1 MTTDSAVKKI
11 ERSPQTGVPE
21 MIFGGGIAFVVIF
34 SVGVFL
40 MIVPIL
46 GWIAGPSL
54 MIAAGLVAV
63 WHISRILRRNP
74 EYSGPCPYCGAPAT
88 AGGEGSVS
96 RCGACKKRFL
106 HEEGGFWKTPQ

>member
-21 MIFGGGIAFVVIF
+21 MIFGGGLAFVVIF

-40 MIVPIL
+40 MVVPIL

-54 MIAAGLVAV
+54 MLLAGVVLV
-63 WHISRILRRNP
+63 WHLSRILRRKP
-74 EYSGPCPYCGAPAT
+74 EYSGPCPYCGAQAT
-88 AGGEGSVS
+88 AAGDGTVS

-106 HEEGGFWKTPQ
+106 HEEGQFLKTAQ